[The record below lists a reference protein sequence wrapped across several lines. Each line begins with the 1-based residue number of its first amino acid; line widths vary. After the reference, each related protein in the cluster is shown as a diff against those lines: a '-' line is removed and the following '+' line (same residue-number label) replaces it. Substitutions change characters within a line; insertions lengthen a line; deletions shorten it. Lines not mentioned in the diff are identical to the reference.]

1 MSEAAKMVLHL
12 VSYLIHG
19 RPAGGRCFVVRQ
31 RHIQLAPD
39 QCECVG
45 LSNESGWVRELF
57 PDGDRMLHELRSGVS
72 ERIIEAVRVVS
83 LSSGTEHLA
92 LSDKFTEPV
101 VRAAEAYMDLYQRLE
116 IEPPFTLMFALLGV
130 KGFSIRAEGMFPDE
144 CCAFDRDELL
154 FPETIVDDLGQPAE
168 SWLGP
173 LFDMVWQA
181 SGFLCMPRRA

>member
-1 MSEAAKMVLHL
+1 MA
-12 VSYLIHG
+12 G
-19 RPAGGRCFVVRQ
+19 RPAVDVLSFAKGIFNLPPISANAWDYRMNLDGYVSYSRMGT
-31 RHIQLAPD
+31 
-39 QCECVG
+39 ECSTSYAQV
-45 LSNESGWVRELF
+45 F
-57 PDGDRMLHELRSGVS
+57 PNG
-72 ERIIEAVRVVS
+72 IIEAVRVVS